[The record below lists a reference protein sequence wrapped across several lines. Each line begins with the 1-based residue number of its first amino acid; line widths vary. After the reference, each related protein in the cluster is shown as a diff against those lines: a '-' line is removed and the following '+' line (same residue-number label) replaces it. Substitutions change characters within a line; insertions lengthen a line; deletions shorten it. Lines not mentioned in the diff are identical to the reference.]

1 MLLEVQ
7 KQMEI
12 EMKLTIIDKKQASH
26 NEKSPNS
33 PCWDQQHRDRE
44 VEQQ

>member
-12 EMKLTIIDKKQASH
+12 EMKLTMIDKKQASH
-26 NEKSPNS
+26 NEKSLNS